1 VIISKQLII
10 AELRRR
16 GESRRAE
23 FVDRQLPAEVDTTR
37 HGGLLATL
45 RLDPQWLA
53 AASEQA
59 AAEAAGEAADEPA
72 GKAAGEVATEAASE
86 AANE

>member
-1 VIISKQLII
+1 MIISKQDII

-16 GESRRAE
+16 GESQRAD

-45 RLDPQWLA
+45 RLDSDWLT
-53 AASEQA
+53 AASQSA
-59 AAEAAGEAADEPA
+59 P
-72 GKAAGEVATEAASE
+72 TE
-86 AANE
+86 

>member
-1 VIISKQLII
+1 MIISKQLII

-59 AAEAAGEAADEPA
+59 AAEAAAGEAADEPA
-72 GKAAGEVATEAASE
+72 GKAAGE